1 MRDGDKKSSNVSATP
16 DAVIRAAL
24 QRIREEE
31 QDAEV
36 GRQVVVTSRLFDYQ
50 LLVSDVART
59 CSQTRRVAQ
68 TAIRIMTRSIPLVTC
83 LVSTCRT
90 ARYQT
95 GL

>member
-50 LLVSDVART
+50 
-59 CSQTRRVAQ
+59 
-68 TAIRIMTRSIPLVTC
+68 
-83 LVSTCRT
+83 
-90 ARYQT
+90 
-95 GL
+95 

>member
-24 QRIREEE
+24 QRTREE

-59 CSQTRRVAQ
+59 CPQTRRVGQ

-83 LVSTCRT
+83 LVSTRT
-90 ARYQT
+90 ARYQA